1 MPECW
6 LFVVVGDGK
15 QIFFDGGQKFFG
27 GGKYFCGGKG
37 DKMAGEEGVSQKI
50 TSIQVWLTFRRNIHV
65 WPPVTIV

>member
-27 GGKYFCGGKG
+27 GGKHFCGGKG
-37 DKMAGEEGVSQKI
+37 EKMAGGGGFAKNNQHSGVAN
-50 TSIQVWLTFRRNIHV
+50 IQA
-65 WPPVTIV
+65 